1 MPVPYSPP
9 NVGSYTWT
17 PSHHYSFSAVG
28 AQITSLRSDDLVV
41 HKLHACRC
49 EWWRRLVSPSTGGDW
64 WATCHDQSCT
74 QYSRLWCG
82 IRVSPLL
89 PPQFTSESVHLGQQL
104 RALFLETH
112 VEKNKEKSGVSMSL
126 SVPLSKGDRVRTR
139 DRQIGLQYVHCV
151 HVYICVVVLF
161 LYPSFFFP
169 FLRWQIPSF
178 IIEPSG

>member
-9 NVGSYTWT
+9 NVGSYTRT
-17 PSHHYSFSAVG
+17 PSHHYTFSAVG

-104 RALFLETH
+104 RVLFLETH

-126 SVPLSKGDRVRTR
+126 SVPLSKGDRVRTM

-161 LYPSFFFP
+161 LCPFFFYRNS
-169 FLRWQIPSF
+169 LW
-178 IIEPSG
+178 PSG